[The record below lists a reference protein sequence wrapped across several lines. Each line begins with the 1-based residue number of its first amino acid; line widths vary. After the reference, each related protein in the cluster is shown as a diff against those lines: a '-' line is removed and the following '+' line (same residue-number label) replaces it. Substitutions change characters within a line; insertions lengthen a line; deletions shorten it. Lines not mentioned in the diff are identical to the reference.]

1 VDQPVAEMSSET
13 TNETIMKRTT
23 SLAACAAAILCS
35 CTQPEDASGVHRSQF
50 RKAESFTEFIGLE
63 MRNLQDERLGVVKH
77 ITVDL
82 ENARV
87 VEVIVTPDAA
97 IAGRNAPAL
106 AVPPRAVS
114 LDSLSHVLRLD
125 ASKAK
130 FAAAP
135 RYSAAHMDTDTQRSR
150 VAQVNRH
157 FGMEPWFFTDGQ
169 KVMKNAKIL
178 RLGYVQ
184 RTDQVLRLPIQN
196 HEGEY
201 VGRVGTLRM
210 DLPKGQIVHVVVVTD
225 KAASSRSVIQAR
237 ALKFNG
243 AKDGL
248 IVDSTMAELAG
259 EPHFRWVNGSKTSY
273 QEEAYVNREV
283 KADKGLHSQQNEQS
297 GKVRNAIPMEEGDS
311 YRDNEKTR
319 QIKAAIQADSALS
332 ANAKNIEVV
341 TLNAQTTLRGHVNT
355 PADKE
360 RVGAIAEKAGRA
372 ENVSNLV
379 EVRPP

>member
-1 VDQPVAEMSSET
+1 
-13 TNETIMKRTT
+13 MKRTT
-23 SLAACAAAILCS
+23 ILAACVATFMCS
-35 CTQPEDASGVHRSQF
+35 CTHPEDASGEHRSQF

-63 MRNLQDERLGVVKH
+63 VRNLQNERLGVVKH

-87 VEVIVTPDAA
+87 VEVIVIPDPA

-114 LDSLSHVLRLD
+114 LDSRAHVLRLD

-130 FAAAP
+130 FAGAP
-135 RYSAAHMDTDTQRSR
+135 RYSAAHMDSDTQRNR

-157 FGMEPWFFTDGQ
+157 FGLEPWFFTEGQ
-169 KVMKNAKIL
+169 KVVKNAKIL

-201 VGRVGTLRM
+201 IGRVGTLRM
-210 DLPKGQIVHVVVVTD
+210 DLPKGQIVHVVVVTN
-225 KAASSRSVIQAR
+225 KASSARSVIQAR

-248 IVDSTMAELAG
+248 ILDSTMAELAG
-259 EPHFRWVNGSKTSY
+259 EPHFRWVNGSRTSY

-283 KADKGLHSQQNEQS
+283 KADKGLHSEQNEQD
-297 GKVRNAIPMEEGDS
+297 GKVRNAIPMEEGES
-311 YRDNEKTR
+311 YRDDEKTR
-319 QIKAAIQADSALS
+319 RINTAIQADPTLS
-332 ANAKNIEVV
+332 ANAKNVEVV

-355 PADKE
+355 AADKE
-360 RVGAIAEKAGRA
+360 RIGAIAMKAGRSA
-372 ENVSNLV
+372 NVSNLL
-379 EVRPP
+379 EVRPR

>member
-1 VDQPVAEMSSET
+1 MKITTILVACVAT
-13 TNETIMKRTT
+13 
-23 SLAACAAAILCS
+23 ILCS
-35 CTQPEDASGVHRSQF
+35 CTQPEDTSGEHRSQF

-63 MRNLQDERLGVVKH
+63 MRNLQNEKLGIVKH

-106 AVPPRAVS
+106 AVAPRAIS
-114 LDSLSHVLRLD
+114 LDSHAHVLRLD

-130 FAAAP
+130 FAGAP
-135 RYSAAHMDTDTQRSR
+135 RYSAAHMDADTQRNR

-157 FGMEPWFFTDGQ
+157 FGLVPWFFTDGQ
-169 KVMKNAKIL
+169 KVVKNAKIL

-201 VGRVGTLRM
+201 IGRVGTLRM
-210 DLPKGQIVHVVVVTD
+210 DLPKGQIVHVVVVTN
-225 KAASSRSVIQAR
+225 KGPSSRSIIQAR

-248 IVDSTMAELAG
+248 ILDSTMAELAG

-283 KADKGLHSQQNEQS
+283 KADKGLHSEQNEQD
-297 GKVRNAIPMEEGDS
+297 GKVRNATTIEEGDT

-319 QIKAAIQADSALS
+319 RINAAIQADSSLS

-360 RVGAIAEKAGRA
+360 RVGGIAKKAGRS
-372 ENVSNLV
+372 ENVSNLL
-379 EVRPP
+379 EVRPR